1 MKKVILFSFITILS
15 IALIKYFIFSVD
27 NPDDEYSKLFKEN
40 NHTYALNTPTELS
53 FASEPVPLTIF
64 DVRERMDRELMV
76 NVYWQSQTLLLIK
89 RAHRWFP
96 VMEPILKKNNVPDDF
111 KYLSVAESGLTNVVS
126 PANAVGFW
134 QFVEA
139 TGKTHGLEINDEVD
153 ERYSIERSTEAACN
167 YFNNAYAQF
176 GSWALVAASYN
187 MGTTG
192 LDKQIEKQKVRNY
205 YDLLLNDETFRYV
218 FRILAIKEVFTHP
231 VQYGFYFRLQD
242 LYAPFEN
249 TIVTVDSSISDLADF
264 SIQNKINYKTLKLL
278 NPWLRQNYLTNK
290 DRKKY
295 SIKILKPGFT
305 GLEENGT
312 EKLK

>member
-1 MKKVILFSFITILS
+1 MRKIILSGCITILI
-15 IALIKYFIFSVD
+15 IAFFKIFIFSV
-27 NPDDEYSKLFKEN
+27 NAPDEEYAKLFKEN
-40 NHTYALNTPTELS
+40 HHTYSLNTPKELS
-53 FASEPVPLTIF
+53 FADEKTPLNVF
-64 DVRERMDRELMV
+64 DVRERIDRELMV

-96 VMEPILKKNNVPDDF
+96 VIEPILKKNNVPDDF

-153 ERYSIERSTEAACN
+153 ERYNVERSTEAACLF
-167 YFNNAYAQF
+167 FNKAHDQF
-176 GSWALVAASYN
+176 GSWTLAAASYN

-192 LDKQIEKQKVRNY
+192 LDKQIEKQKAHNY

-218 FRILAIKEVFTHP
+218 FRIIALKEVMTHP
-231 VQYGFYFRLQD
+231 VQYGFYFRMQD
-242 LYAPFEN
+242 LYAPFEYN
-249 TIVTVDSSISDLADF
+249 TLTIDSSIFDFADF

-290 DRKKY
+290 DRKTY
-295 SIKILKPGFT
+295 SIEILKPGFS
-305 GLEENGT
+305 GLQED
-312 EKLK
+312 EKGK

>member
-1 MKKVILFSFITILS
+1 MKKFVLPCLVTILS
-15 IALIKYFIFSVD
+15 IALLNIFIFSVD
-27 NPDDEYSKLFKEN
+27 NPDDEFSKLFKEN
-40 NHTYALNTPTELS
+40 NHTYSLNTPKELS
-53 FASEPVPLTIF
+53 FANEPVPINIF

-96 VMEPILKKNNVPDDF
+96 VIEPILKRNNVPDDF

-139 TGKTHGLEINDEVD
+139 TGKMHGLEINDEVD
-153 ERYSIERSTEAACN
+153 ERYSVERSTEAACN
-167 YFNNAYAQF
+167 FFNKAYAQF

-187 MGTTG
+187 MGTSG

-218 FRILAIKEVFTHP
+218 FRILAIKEVITHP
-231 VQYGFYFRLQD
+231 VQYGFYFRMQD

-249 TIVTVDSSISDLADF
+249 SVLSVDSSIPDLAEF
-264 SIQNKINYKTLKLL
+264 SMQHQINYKTLKLL
-278 NPWLRQNYLTNK
+278 NPWLRQNYLINK
-290 DRKKY
+290 DRKTY
-295 SIKILKPGFT
+295 SIKILKPGFK
-305 GLEENGT
+305 GFEESGNG
-312 EKLK
+312 K

>member
-1 MKKVILFSFITILS
+1 MKKIILSCFITILG
-15 IALIKYFIFSVD
+15 IALLNNFIFSVND
-27 NPDDEYSKLFKEN
+27 PDEEYAKLFKEN
-40 NHTYALNTPTELS
+40 QHTYSLNTPKELS
-53 FASEPVPLTIF
+53 FADEKVPLNIF
-64 DVRERMDRELMV
+64 DVRERIDRELMV

-96 VMEPILKKNNVPDDF
+96 VIEPILKKNNVPDDF

-139 TGKTHGLEINDEVD
+139 TGKTLGLEINDEVD
-153 ERYSIERSTEAACN
+153 ERYSVERSTEAACLF
-167 YFNNAYAQF
+167 FNKAHDQF
-176 GSWALVAASYN
+176 GSWTLAAASYN

-192 LDKQIEKQKVRNY
+192 LDKQIEKQKALNY
-205 YDLLLNDETFRYV
+205 YDLLLSDETFRYV
-218 FRILAIKEVFTHP
+218 FRILAMKEVMTHP

-242 LYAPFEN
+242 LYSPFEYKTL
-249 TIVTVDSSISDLADF
+249 TIDSSISDFADF

-290 DRKKY
+290 DRKTY
-295 SIKILKPGFT
+295 SIEILKPGFT
-305 GLEENGT
+305 SSDEN